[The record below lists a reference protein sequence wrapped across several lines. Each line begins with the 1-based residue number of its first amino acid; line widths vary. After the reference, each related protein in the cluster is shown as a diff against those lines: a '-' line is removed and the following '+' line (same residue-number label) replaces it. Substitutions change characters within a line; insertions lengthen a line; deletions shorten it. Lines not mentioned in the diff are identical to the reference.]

1 MKNKDYRIDKPMDYL
16 HRRLFLNNGSLMH
29 EFFNFPGKY
38 EGPCP
43 NMNLDGGGS
52 ISEVDI
58 AYMVIGDDKFIINVE
73 DETSHV
79 NEGTLL
85 KIDKYRINH
94 RYAYNL
100 PVLSIIITSLPKD
113 KCLKELKISASDILR
128 PLLIS
133 YLDFDGEKILSSLKD
148 KINNNL
154 LLTRKEFVML
164 IILIRTF
171 DHNHSDILEEICCLI
186 KKANMDDF
194 EFKMEMVYCSRYIIH
209 KFAESV
215 DDIKRLEKVVG
226 LQEAVTCGSI
236 IEDIKNEGKQEGII
250 EGRQEGI
257 IEGRQEGRQEGMVEG
272 SLSVLNKLAND
283 SRYCVDELVEMFDF
297 TAEQILNWK

>member
-58 AYMVIGDDKFIINVE
+58 AYMAKIGDDKFIINVE
-73 DETSHV
+73 DETCHV
-79 NEGTLL
+79 NESTLL

-100 PVLSIIITSLPKD
+100 PVLSIIITSLPID

-236 IEDIKNEGKQEGII
+236 IEDIKNEGRQ

-257 IEGRQEGRQEGMVEG
+257 IEGRQEGIMEG
-272 SLSVLNKLAND
+272 SLRVLNKLAYD

>member
-16 HRRLFLNNGSLMH
+16 NRRLFLNNGSLMH

-58 AYMVIGDDKFIINVE
+58 AYMVISDDKFIINVE

-79 NEGTLL
+79 NESTLL
-85 KIDKYRINH
+85 KIDK
-94 RYAYNL
+94 AYNL

-154 LLTRKEFVML
+154 LLTRKDFVML

-236 IEDIKNEGKQEGII
+236 IEDIKNEG
-250 EGRQEGI
+250 RQEGI
-257 IEGRQEGRQEGMVEG
+257 IEGRQEGMVEG

-297 TAEQILNWK
+297 TAEQILNGK